1 MAEQYI
7 NGTFPKGTIDFPSLR
22 GLRSAKSTHRLDQI
36 AHVRAKGVGD
46 HISLPQLVVCGDQSA
61 GKSSVL
67 EGITGIPFPR
77 QDGVCTKF
85 ATEIILHHHE
95 AEVRITA
102 TVIPHASRSK
112 LQRERFQAYH
122 RVLSDFS
129 ELPGVIT
136 NAGALMQLRGS
147 GMDDGLTFGE
157 DVLRIEVVG
166 QTGLHLTV
174 VDLPGLISVASEEQT
189 EEDVQL
195 IGRLVDSY
203 LQSSRTIIL
212 AVVQANNDIA
222 NQGIIQRARKFDRA
236 GQRTVGIITKPDLIN
251 KGTEGRIAL
260 LAKNLDTT
268 KLKLGYFLL
277 KNPSPAQLEDGITL
291 EERKHQELD
300 FFSSLVWKEHRLDP
314 TRLGVTPLRE
324 YLQDLLD
331 GHIERELPK
340 VRTEIKSLLAS
351 TEAQL
356 ANLGDERPSTAHM
369 RMFLTRR
376 SMEFHGL
383 IQSALDGNYHERD
396 ADFFRDH
403 HSTRLRAE
411 VHRLNGSFA
420 TEMRENGQKRKLFSV
435 TSSED
440 GSDQDSDSE
449 SEVSPLLVNQQ
460 VFNKWVK
467 ETYLRTRGRELPGNY
482 NHVLLAELYHEQSSR
497 WAGIAEN
504 HVKKLFDITT
514 EFVDGA
520 MDHVVHEENMRREI
534 ILLANTRLEEGKALA
549 NEELQ
554 KLLADEKRQPITY
567 NHYYTDNIQSARESS
582 MKDAMQIAMRAAV
595 EKDWNGKFHVS
606 NTPLEL
612 EKVLTSLQKRVIV
625 NMDDQACAEAMGG
638 LQAYYKASPVR
649 CRSYVQK
656 LTKLKVAIK
665 TFVDNVCRQV
675 VERHIL
681 SALPN
686 IFAPT
691 TVMMLSEEDLVRI
704 ASEPEKQR
712 ERRLALQTLAEGL
725 KESLLD
731 LRT

>member
-1 MAEQYI
+1 MADQHM
-7 NGTFPKGTIDFPSLR
+7 NGIVLNRT
-22 GLRSAKSTHRLDQI
+22 
-36 AHVRAKGVGD
+36 
-46 HISLPQLVVCGDQSA
+46 
-61 GKSSVL
+61 SSVL

-77 QDGVCTKF
+77 EDGVCTKF
-85 ATEIILHHHE
+85 STEIILHHHE
-95 AEVRITA
+95 EEARITA
-102 TVIPHASRSK
+102 TVIPYASRSK
-112 LQRERFQAYH
+112 LQRERIQAYH
-122 RVLSDFS
+122 RMLTDFS
-129 ELPGVIT
+129 ELPSVIT
-136 NAGALMQLRGS
+136 EAGALMQLRGS
-147 GMDDGLTFGE
+147 GVDDGLTFGE
-157 DVLRIEVVG
+157 DVLRIEVIG
-166 QTGLHLTV
+166 KTGLHLTV
-174 VDLPGLISVASEEQT
+174 VDPPGLISVASEEQT

-236 GQRTVGIITKPDLIN
+236 GQRTVGIITKPDFIN

-277 KNPSPAQLEDGITL
+277 KNPSPSQLEDGITL
-291 EERKHQELD
+291 EERKRQELN
-300 FFSSLVWKEHRLDP
+300 FFSSPTWKEHRLDP
-314 TRLGVTPLRE
+314 TRLGITTLRE

-340 VRTEIKSLLAS
+340 VRSEIKSLLAS

-356 ANLGDERPSTAHM
+356 ANLGEERPSTAHM

-376 SMEFHGL
+376 RMEFHGL
-383 IQSALDGNYHERD
+383 VQSALYGNYHERD
-396 ADFFRDH
+396 TGFFRDH
-403 HSTRLRAE
+403 HTTRLRAE

-420 TEMRENGQKRKLFSV
+420 TEMRENGQKRKLSILP
-435 TSSED
+435 TPSED
-440 GSDQDSDSE
+440 CSDQESESDSE
-449 SEVSPLLVNQQ
+449 EGPLLVTQQ
-460 VFNKWVK
+460 ELNNWVK

-504 HVKKLFDITT
+504 HITKLFEITAD
-514 EFVDGA
+514 FVDGA
-520 MDHVVHEENMRREI
+520 INHVVHEENMRREI
-534 ILLANTRLEEGKALA
+534 ILLANNRLEEGKILA
-549 NEELQ
+549 NDELQ
-554 KLLADEKRQPITY
+554 KLLADERRQPITY
-567 NHYYTDNIQSARESS
+567 NHYYTDNIQNARESS
-582 MKDAMQIAMRAAV
+582 MKDAIQKAMRAAV
-595 EKDWNGKFHVS
+595 EKDWHGKFHVS

-612 EKVLTSLQKRVIV
+612 EKVLASLQKRVIV

-638 LQAYYKASPVR
+638 LQAYYK
-649 CRSYVQK
+649 
-656 LTKLKVAIK
+656 VAMK
-665 TFVDNVCRQV
+665 TFVDNICRQV

-681 SALPN
+681 STLPN

-691 TVMMLSEEDLVRI
+691 TVMELSEEDLVRI

-712 ERRLALQTLAEGL
+712 ERRLALLTLAEGL
-725 KESLLD
+725 KESLLG

>member
-1 MAEQYI
+1 MMKVYSARLSLE
-7 NGTFPKGTIDFPSLR
+7 GTSTIYMGSIPPVPPWSRD
-22 GLRSAKSTHRLDQI
+22 
-36 AHVRAKGVGD
+36 
-46 HISLPQLVVCGDQSA
+46 CGDQSA

-95 AEVRITA
+95 EEARIAA
-102 TVIPHASRSK
+102 TVIPHASRNKS
-112 LQRERFQAYH
+112 QRERFQAYH

-136 NAGALMQLRGS
+136 EAGALMRLRGS
-147 GMDDGLTFGE
+147 GVDDGLTFSE
-157 DVLRIEVVG
+157 DVLRIEVIG
-166 QTGLHLTV
+166 KTGLHLTV

-203 LQSSRTIIL
+203 LESSRTIIL

-251 KGTEGRIAL
+251 KGTEARIAL

-277 KNPSPAQLEDGITL
+277 KNPSPAQLEAGITL
-291 EERKHQELD
+291 DERKRQELE
-300 FFSSLVWKEHRLDP
+300 FFSSPAWKEHRLDP
-314 TRLGVTPLRE
+314 TRLGVTALRE
-324 YLQDLLD
+324 YLQELLD

-340 VRTEIKSLLAS
+340 VRSEIKSLLAS

-356 ANLGDERPSTAHM
+356 ATLGEDRPSTAHM

-376 SMEFHGL
+376 CMEFHGL
-383 IQSALDGNYHERD
+383 VQSALDGNYHERD
-396 ADFFRDH
+396 ADFFRKH
-403 HSTRLRAE
+403 HTTRLRAE

-420 TEMRENGQKRKLFSV
+420 TEMRENGQKRKLAVLAPSDC
-435 TSSED
+435 SDQESESDSED
-440 GSDQDSDSE
+440 G
-449 SEVSPLLVNQQ
+449 PLLVTQEE
-460 VFNKWVK
+460 FHKWVK

-497 WAGIAEN
+497 WEGIAEN
-504 HVKKLFDITT
+504 HVTKLFNITT
-514 EFVDGA
+514 DFVDGA

-534 ILLANTRLEEGKALA
+534 ILLANNRLEEGKMLA
-549 NEELQ
+549 NDELQ
-554 KLLADEKRQPITY
+554 KLLADERRQPITY
-567 NHYYTDNIQSARESS
+567 NHYYTDNIQNARESS
-582 MKDAMQIAMRAAV
+582 MRDAMQKAMRAAV

-612 EKVLTSLQKRVIV
+612 EKVLASLQKRVIV

-638 LQAYYKASPVR
+638 LQAYYK
-649 CRSYVQK
+649 
-656 LTKLKVAIK
+656 VALK

-681 SALPN
+681 STLPN

-691 TVMMLSEEDLVRI
+691 TVMEL
-704 ASEPEKQR
+704 
-712 ERRLALQTLAEGL
+712 RLAWKQVLLPQPIHSYRLGQLQGISCRAE
-725 KESLLD
+725 
-731 LRT
+731 